1 MGEVQR
7 LQARVSALEAQL
19 AQAHSELQARDAEVE
34 RLRRVN
40 RELQLGVRGGPS
52 ETGVG
57 VVSLASVE
65 GDLAQLLERLRIARV
80 QANAMQS
87 PGAGDHGD
95 VMRSPARARE
105 LAGKGNDAQLPPI
118 SDADEALL
126 RHGVGGVGG
135 ADGGGADG
143 DTEGDS
149 ASVGEEERHRDHGTD
164 WTRRANSSAPFD
176 TLSQASLN
184 TDDGRLT
191 YSNSEYTQHLGA
203 LSDQEEDA
211 PYGTGAA
218 SPRSSVSLPATVV
231 PPMLL
236 DAHQAALQARRGAG
250 VRS

>member
-19 AQAHSELQARDAEVE
+19 AQARSELQARDAEVE

-40 RELQLGVRGGPS
+40 QELQLGVRSASS
-52 ETGVG
+52 ESAGVG

-65 GDLAQLLERLRIARV
+65 GDLAQLLERLRLARV
-80 QANAMQS
+80 QADVMQS

-95 VMRSPARARE
+95 VMRSPTRARV
-105 LAGKGNDAQLPPI
+105 LTGKATDGQLPPI

-126 RHGVGGVGG
+126 RHGVGG
-135 ADGGGADG
+135 ADGGVADG

-149 ASVGEEERHRDHGTD
+149 ASVGEEERHRDHATD

-203 LSDQEEDA
+203 LSDQEED
-211 PYGTGAA
+211 GTGAA
-218 SPRSSVSLPATVV
+218 SPRSSVSLPATAV

-236 DAHQAALQARRGAG
+236 DAHQAAFQARRGAG